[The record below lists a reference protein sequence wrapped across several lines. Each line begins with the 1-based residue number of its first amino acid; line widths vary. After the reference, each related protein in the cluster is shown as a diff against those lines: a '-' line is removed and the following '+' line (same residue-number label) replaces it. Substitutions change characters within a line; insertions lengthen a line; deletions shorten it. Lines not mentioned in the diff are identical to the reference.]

1 MLCIFLFIYLFIYLS
16 LLFYFLFTLYVVES
30 MSVCQKR
37 HYLSVLVCRT
47 RYALHACVVL
57 LVSMILGIPLK
68 IYHLPQGILKSAQL
82 IEPDI
87 HCIILFFF
95 FCFCS
100 RMRGF
105 ILFAYAFR
113 LNRQHNW
120 LNRPLEQRISS
131 SCFVS

>member
-1 MLCIFLFIYLFIYLS
+1 
-16 LLFYFLFTLYVVES
+16 

-47 RYALHACVVL
+47 RYTLHAFVVL

-95 FCFCS
+95 AFVLVQECAVLFCLHT
-100 RMRGF
+100 R
-105 ILFAYAFR
+105 FA
-113 LNRQHNW
+113 
-120 LNRPLEQRISS
+120 
-131 SCFVS
+131 